1 MYLGI
6 FISAMTLCTD
16 IFHCA
21 FCFLYDGTSCKGRLQ
36 VILRLNISFVIV
48 MVLMKNICICNAMYV
63 TLLNIF
69 LFLIDDLLC
78 LHSENVSVFSE
89 ENM

>member
-36 VILRLNISFVIV
+36 VIFTIKYIFRYSNGINEKYMYMQCNVCYITEYISIS
-48 MVLMKNICICNAMYV
+48 
-63 TLLNIF
+63 
-69 LFLIDDLLC
+69 
-78 LHSENVSVFSE
+78 HR
-89 ENM
+89 